1 MIGDRITLKSL
12 SEEQIDRLSD
22 LQIYNIMF
30 GPLIDEVKEL
40 YSYDESKLSKTCV
53 AVYGATSKKIK
64 DRVETAAR
72 FTSAKKP
79 KMIIFSGG
87 HSWDGVGIR
96 KDGSHT
102 KFWSN
107 GAYVNRLFDRSV
119 EFCEDF
125 SFLQDVVTDRMVA
138 EYTGNIIE
146 EMYVNHNLNNA
157 LMNAYNARSED
168 KKTYTFVKWF
178 SEKTKSDWLEK
189 QVVNEYTI
197 NQYIIN
203 HFSEADI
210 MNYFWSYLGGAQTGI
225 TTRKENASNNT
236 FENAVYC
243 MEILKKEETPVD
255 TMVVVSEW
263 PYLLRAIATTKKQGA
278 LNGIK
283 VLPLPAEGFKYDK
296 KFCMKLLRDEA
307 KKIIQYEDADD
318 VDITKYI
325 RMRTKV
331 KNGPDYGFEVDDVGG
346 EI

>member
-1 MIGDRITLKSL
+1 MISDRITLKSL

-30 GPLIDEVKEL
+30 GPLIDGVNEL
-40 YSYDESKLSKTCV
+40 YGYNESELSKTCV

-72 FTSAKKP
+72 FTNNRKP

-102 KFWSN
+102 KFWGN
-107 GAYVNRLFDRSV
+107 GVYVNRLFNRSV
-119 EFCEDF
+119 EFFEDF
-125 SFLQDVVTDRMVA
+125 TFLKDVVTDRMIA

-157 LMNAYNARSED
+157 LMNSYNTRSED
-168 KKTYTFVKWF
+168 KKEYTFVKWF
-178 SEKTKSDWLEK
+178 SEKTKEEWKSNN
-189 QVVNEYTI
+189 VVDEYTI

-210 MNYFWSYLGGAQTGI
+210 MNYFWRYLGGHQTGI
-225 TTRKENASNNT
+225 VTCKENMSNNT
-236 FENAVYC
+236 FENALYC
-243 MEILKKEETPVD
+243 MDVLKKEAPETE
-255 TMVVVSEW
+255 TMAVVSEW
-263 PYLLRAIATTKKQGA
+263 PYLLRAVVTTRKQGNI
-278 LNGIK
+278 NGIK
-283 VLPLPAEGFKYDK
+283 ILPLPAEGFKYDK
-296 KFCMKLLRDEA
+296 KMCMKLLREEA
-307 KKIIQYEDADD
+307 KKIIQYEDAED

-325 RMRTKV
+325 HMRTRI
-331 KNGPDYGFEVDDVGG
+331 KNGPDYGFDVDDIGG